1 MNPRIL
7 EEIGLGSS
15 IVPLDRVGVDLP
27 LVVDVIYHEDL
38 KALDELTELHVEFAI
53 VGNREVG
60 DLLPKLFGPPSVI
73 IAEGTIIKS
82 VNTVR
87 VSKGD

>member
-7 EEIGLGSS
+7 EEIGLGSA

-38 KALDELTELHVEFAI
+38 KALDEFTELHIEFAI
-53 VGNREVG
+53 VSNREVG
-60 DLLPKLFGPPSVI
+60 DLLPELLCPPRVI
-73 IAEGTIIKS
+73 ILEGTIVKS